1 MGVDITGLNGI
12 LKMLPYCKQKRR
24 CLTLGR
30 QECMN
35 LVGLKEVAKFKQI
48 NLPEHVLQGYSEQL
62 LTTLGFQSVDS
73 IDYSDYEKAS
83 LIFDMNK
90 PLSEELLANKY
101 DCVIDLGTIE
111 HIFNIGQVFQNIID
125 FLDEG
130 GIFLS
135 VNVNNNF
142 SGHGFWQFSPEVYM
156 RVFQEKY
163 GMELLE
169 LYLAETDTL
178 EVKWIPLKDSKEC
191 RTFRNT
197 SAFHTLRPVY
207 IIAIARKRSHSGQRL
222 LETYPQQFSYEGK
235 DWVK

>member
-1 MGVDITGLNGI
+1 MGIDITGLNAI
-12 LKMLPYCKQKRR
+12 LKMLQHCKNKKQ

-35 LVGLKEVAKFKQI
+35 TDKLVEVASFKKMNIPKEVLK
-48 NLPEHVLQGYSEQL
+48 GYSEPL
-62 LTTLGFQSVDS
+62 LTTLGFESVDS

-83 LIFDMNK
+83 ILFDMNR
-90 PLSEELLANKY
+90 PLSNELLAKKY
-101 DCVIDLGTIE
+101 DCVIDCGTIE

-125 FLDEG
+125 FLDKD

-178 EVKWIPLKDSKEC
+178 ETKWIPLKDSKEC
-191 RTFRNT
+191 FTFRNNT
-197 SAFHTLRPVY
+197 SFHTLRPVY
-207 IIAIARKRSHSGQRL
+207 IIAIAKKVSTTGQRL
-222 LETYPQQFSYEGK
+222 LENYPQQFSYEGN